1 MPITIEIIFVHN
13 DLPIYIAII
22 CCWWGHFPFLH
33 RIRYPPY
40 TQKKGSI
47 VRWIMKKKPQKSGI
61 RTLIPYFL
69 FGTIFAVLFK
79 VNKVISLLIVTG
91 KQKLFISFCIILISC
106 FNYSIYI
113 CGILD
118 FFYPFFIFE
127 IESRKNIYATFFL
140 NQKCTLCTAFYT
152 SICIFAWLCSFL
164 LFLDHNEFSITFC
177 LLLNFSLSKM
187 KIQFS

>member
-1 MPITIEIIFVHN
+1 MPITLEIIFVHN

-91 KQKLFISFCIILISC
+91 KQKLFISFCIILICC

-113 CGILD
+113 FVVYWIFLSTQ
-118 FFYPFFIFE
+118 FHFE
-127 IESRKNIYATFFL
+127 IDSRKNIYATFFL

-152 SICIFAWLCSFL
+152 SICIFACVPSCFL
-164 LFLDHNEFSITFC
+164 LITTNFL
-177 LLLNFSLSKM
+177 SL
-187 KIQFS
+187 FVCY

>member
-106 FNYSIYI
+106 FNYYIYI

-118 FFYPFFIFE
+118 FFIHA
-127 IESRKNIYATFFL
+127 I
-140 NQKCTLCTAFYT
+140 
-152 SICIFAWLCSFL
+152 SFWNRL
-164 LFLDHNEFSITFC
+164 
-177 LLLNFSLSKM
+177 
-187 KIQFS
+187 